1 MSEKTTVSGGTS
13 ISTILLVV
21 FIVLKLLKVIDW
33 SWWWVLSPLWISVG
47 LGIIFLIIF
56 FLFMNK

>member
-56 FLFMNK
+56 FLFINK